1 MSNVANNGA
10 SGEKTLY
17 HEKEAVFRKL
27 AFGSGEIVHNVPW
40 MLVSAYLAFYMTD
53 IAMIPAAAVS
63 ILFLVCRCWD
73 AINDP
78 LIGSLA
84 DNTNTKMGRYRPWML
99 GTSIV
104 YIPLVVMLFWAHP
117 DWGVTARTA
126 WGCGFYFLAVVAAT
140 SWNIPFCAL
149 NGVITPYPG
158 ERASFASYRIGI
170 SSLACAIPT
179 AIFLPLVAKYSNNYA
194 NAPRGF
200 VLATITVCMIAV
212 PFIFL
217 CIGGTK
223 EAIKPPKAQ
232 KFTPRQM
239 FETVGKNTP
248 LLIICVGF
256 FVYGLLAY
264 GRTSA
269 AMYYFN
275 YYWGNA
281 DAFTIYATAR
291 GLICGVAAFFG
302 AALVK
307 KLGSKRNALMF
318 GNLICAVINFIAF
331 FLNPSIISVKGCV
344 AILLIDGIGM
354 GIQTSLLY
362 SMIPDTV
369 EYGQW
374 KSGLRADGLCSSTTS
389 FMMKLG
395 GALSPTIMLAMLAGS
410 GYVANATT
418 QTPQALSSINIVMN
432 LAPAVLAVVSII
444 IFSFYK
450 LDGKMHAQIL
460 EDLKARGQFEA
471 YED

>member
-1 MSNVANNGA
+1 
-10 SGEKTLY
+10 
-17 HEKEAVFRKL
+17 
-27 AFGSGEIVHNVPW
+27 
-40 MLVSAYLAFYMTD
+40 
-53 IAMIPAAAVS
+53 
-63 ILFLVCRCWD
+63 
-73 AINDP
+73 
-78 LIGSLA
+78 
-84 DNTNTKMGRYRPWML
+84 
-99 GTSIV
+99 
-104 YIPLVVMLFWAHP
+104 
-117 DWGVTARTA
+117 
-126 WGCGFYFLAVVAAT
+126 
-140 SWNIPFCAL
+140 
-149 NGVITPYPG
+149 
-158 ERASFASYRIGI
+158 
-170 SSLACAIPT
+170 
-179 AIFLPLVAKYSNNYA
+179 
-194 NAPRGF
+194 
-200 VLATITVCMIAV
+200 
-212 PFIFL
+212 
-217 CIGGTK
+217 
-223 EAIKPPKAQ
+223 
-232 KFTPRQM
+232 
-239 FETVGKNTP
+239 
-248 LLIICVGF
+248 
-256 FVYGLLAY
+256 
-264 GRTSA
+264 
-269 AMYYFN
+269 
-275 YYWGNA
+275 
-281 DAFTIYATAR
+281 
-291 GLICGVAAFFG
+291 
-302 AALVK
+302 
-307 KLGSKRNALMF
+307 MF